1 MEMILL
7 YVLQHFQQKTLFTRN
22 NPTDT
27 KPEKKEDTIQLAA
40 KENEINQLKKM
51 ELFRKEFL
59 GNVAHEL
66 KTPLTALQG
75 YILTLLDGGIQ
86 DDNINM
92 TYLER
97 SASNVDRMISIVS
110 DLDEISK
117 LEYKRDQLKT
127 ENFNLL
133 TLVEE
138 VIEILDIKATKMGV
152 KIAINADESKQYI
165 VDADRENIQK
175 VLVNLIDNAI
185 KYNDKTNGKVK
196 ISFIDYDKNT
206 YMIEVQDN
214 GIGIDEQYLPRIFE
228 RFFRVDKDRSRKT
241 GGSGLGLAIVKHVID
256 AHKQILQVD
265 SKLGEGSTFRFTLQ
279 KGRICL
285 T

>member
-1 MEMILL
+1 MILL

-27 KPEKKEDTIQLAA
+27 KSGKKEDTIQLAA

-165 VDADRENIQK
+165 VNADRENIQK

-265 SKLGEGSTFRFTLQ
+265 SKLGEGSSFRFTLQ
-279 KGRICL
+279 KGKL
-285 T
+285 

>member
-27 KPEKKEDTIQLAA
+27 KSGKKEDTIQLAA

-165 VDADRENIQK
+165 VNADRENIQK

>member
-1 MEMILL
+1 MKKEKIYYTCSIIITLLVVNVIICFLYLFFQRFFNTPIAIICSIAIGCLLEMILL
-7 YVLQHFQQKTLFTRN
+7 HVLQYFQQKTLLTRN

-27 KPEKKEDTIQLAA
+27 KSGKKEDTIQLAA

-110 DLDEISK
+110 DCGECQIP
-117 LEYKRDQLKT
+117 
-127 ENFNLL
+127 FNIHVSEPSFLSSR
-133 TLVEE
+133 
-138 VIEILDIKATKMGV
+138 VI
-152 KIAINADESKQYI
+152 
-165 VDADRENIQK
+165 
-175 VLVNLIDNAI
+175 
-185 KYNDKTNGKVK
+185 
-196 ISFIDYDKNT
+196 
-206 YMIEVQDN
+206 
-214 GIGIDEQYLPRIFE
+214 
-228 RFFRVDKDRSRKT
+228 
-241 GGSGLGLAIVKHVID
+241 
-256 AHKQILQVD
+256 
-265 SKLGEGSTFRFTLQ
+265 
-279 KGRICL
+279 
-285 T
+285 